1 MVGIKKGK
9 EIGTKEEMNKKLL
22 SFISLI
28 VISLGISYVL
38 INSLKGIDLD
48 IFDFEEDTDFEE
60 E

>member
-1 MVGIKKGK
+1 
-9 EIGTKEEMNKKLL
+9 MNKKLL